1 MNREGQK
8 GTDQRPGQGLELCA
22 LEGSEQGVR
31 RRETLKFYGGRSL
44 VDFAEDLRALTAG
57 FAQPFEVKDSEKLMK
72 RWVAKGRRMQ
82 PVDLP
87 PFQRPREL
95 AAWWRRLQD
104 AKIMGK
110 RPPEW
115 MTLLEQ
121 IAATAPSPSAPS
133 AAAPA
138 ASTETSAESSAS
150 LDMPPDFELPNLDAG
165 ASGAEVQLYD
175 FAKGWVTEMEK
186 AKKARDSARFF
197 KAWNEYTKLIK
208 ELRAW
213 QKDRDRERLRTGEVL
228 EVTKE
233 REALS
238 VIFGSINKTFTGVLT
253 TLCERLAPHMTA
265 IERRAF
271 VMPLRDKVF
280 AALKGTRFE
289 TALTDEQIAELV
301 PPLPS

>member
-1 MNREGQK
+1 MNRKGQK
-8 GTDQRPGQGLELCA
+8 EIEQKPGDEGLELCA
-22 LEGSEQGVR
+22 LEASEQGVR

-72 RWVAKGRRMQ
+72 RWVAKGRKMT

-95 AAWWRRLQD
+95 AAWWRRLQ
-104 AKIMGK
+104 AAGIMGK

-121 IAATAPSPSAPS
+121 IAAPAPSAP
-133 AAAPA
+133 AD
-138 ASTETSAESSAS
+138 ASNENATPESSPV

-186 AKKARDSARFF
+186 AKKTRDSARFF

-253 TLCERLAPHMTA
+253 TLCERLAPQMSA
-265 IERRAF
+265 LDRRAF

>member
-1 MNREGQK
+1 M
-8 GTDQRPGQGLELCA
+8 
-22 LEGSEQGVR
+22 
-31 RRETLKFYGGRSL
+31 
-44 VDFAEDLRALTAG
+44 TAG
-57 FAQPFEVKDSEKLMK
+57 FAQPFEVKDSEKVMK
-72 RWVAKGRRMQ
+72 RWVAKGRMMT

-115 MTLLEQ
+115 MTMLEQ
-121 IAATAPSPSAPS
+121 IAPAPLASAPGSS
-133 AAAPA
+133 AGA
-138 ASTETSAESSAS
+138 ASSQTAAS
-150 LDMPPDFELPNLDAG
+150 NADAGMALPPDFQLPVSD
-165 ASGAEVQLYD
+165 SQEDSVEKQVRE
-175 FAKGWVTEMEK
+175 FAQGWLTEMAK
-186 AKKARDSARFF
+186 AQKAMDNARFI
-197 KAWNEYTKLIK
+197 KAYNAYLVLLEKM
-208 ELRAW
+208 RALK
-213 QKDRDRERLRTGEVL
+213 KDRDRERLRTGEVL

-253 TLCERLAPHMTA
+253 TLCERLAPQMTA

-271 VMPLRDKVF
+271 VMPLRDKIF

>member
-1 MNREGQK
+1 
-8 GTDQRPGQGLELCA
+8 
-22 LEGSEQGVR
+22 
-31 RRETLKFYGGRSL
+31 
-44 VDFAEDLRALTAG
+44 
-57 FAQPFEVKDSEKLMK
+57 
-72 RWVAKGRRMQ
+72 
-82 PVDLP
+82 
-87 PFQRPREL
+87 
-95 AAWWRRLQD
+95 
-104 AKIMGK
+104 
-110 RPPEW
+110 
-115 MTLLEQ
+115 
-121 IAATAPSPSAPS
+121 
-133 AAAPA
+133 
-138 ASTETSAESSAS
+138 
-150 LDMPPDFELPNLDAG
+150 MPPDFELPNLDSG

-253 TLCERLAPHMTA
+253 TLSERLAPQMSA
-265 IERRAF
+265 MERRAF
-271 VMPLRDKVF
+271 VMPLRDKIF

-289 TALTDEQIAELV
+289 TALDEAQIAELI
-301 PPLPS
+301 PQPS

>member
-1 MNREGQK
+1 M
-8 GTDQRPGQGLELCA
+8 
-22 LEGSEQGVR
+22 
-31 RRETLKFYGGRSL
+31 
-44 VDFAEDLRALTAG
+44 DFAEDLRALTAG

-72 RWVAKGRRMQ
+72 RWVAKGRKMD

-95 AAWWRRLQD
+95 AAWWRRLQ
-104 AKIMGK
+104 AAGVMGK

-121 IAATAPSPSAPS
+121 IDTPAQSASVPGVAAFGASQQTAPPNAN
-133 AAAPA
+133 AGMA
-138 ASTETSAESSAS
+138 
-150 LDMPPDFELPNLDAG
+150 LPPDFQLPISDG
-165 ASGAEVQLYD
+165 HEDSVEKQVRE
-175 FAKGWVTEMEK
+175 FAQGWLTEMAKAQRAMDNPRFIKAYNAYLVLLEK
-186 AKKARDSARFF
+186 
-197 KAWNEYTKLIK
+197 
-208 ELRAW
+208 LRALK
-213 QKDRDRERLRTGEVL
+213 KDRDRERLRTGEVL

-253 TLCERLAPHMTA
+253 TLCERLAPHMSA
-265 IERRAF
+265 MERRAF
-271 VMPLRDKVF
+271 VMPLRDKIF